1 MSKRDYKSY
10 NVLGEELDQEGTYE
24 DSGCTQT
31 QDGEREF
38 ANEVKSKQENIPNW
52 NVSEISQDTVG
63 VVEIEKEQEGL
74 GDEVILQPKKRINL
88 GKKLTKRKESKE
100 KRHQSS
106 TVNNLEVDYISR
118 ENTKTKES
126 NKIIDTKDNI
136 DKSKDEAKAVNKNI
150 DNRIGIG
157 NKIGKGKNIKNI
169 STGEIQEEVDMTFSG
184 YKNYY
189 QTKERS
195 KFVKWSLRLA
205 KFVLTMML
213 LPLIAIIAGTIVLVV
228 GGFLTAV
235 VICVGTGVV
244 ILGTICFMSTQV
256 NASLVALGISVS
268 VTAISFGGILFVL
281 FYMLMKWSIGLLKK
295 YKKPGKQSIR
305 KEER

>member
-1 MSKRDYKSY
+1 VSKRDYKSY
-10 NVLGEELDQEGTYE
+10 NVLGEELGQDGTYE
-24 DSGCTQT
+24 DSGFTEV

-38 ANEVKSKQENIPNW
+38 VNEVKSKQDNISNGC
-52 NVSEISQDTVG
+52 VSETSQDTVKLMR
-63 VVEIEKEQEGL
+63 IEKEQEDF
-74 GDEVILQPKKRINL
+74 GDKAILQSRKRINL
-88 GKKLTKRKESKE
+88 GKKLIKRKEAKG
-100 KRHQSS
+100 KRNQSL
-106 TVNNLEVDYISR
+106 TVNNVEMDYIGG
-118 ENTKTKES
+118 ENTKAKES
-126 NKIIDTKDNI
+126 NKIIDTKENI
-136 DKSKDEAKAVNKNI
+136 NKIKQEAKAVNKDI
-150 DNRIGIG
+150 DSRIDIG
-157 NKIGKGKNIKNI
+157 NKIGKSKNIGTSK
-169 STGEIQEEVDMTFSG
+169 IQEEVDMTFSG